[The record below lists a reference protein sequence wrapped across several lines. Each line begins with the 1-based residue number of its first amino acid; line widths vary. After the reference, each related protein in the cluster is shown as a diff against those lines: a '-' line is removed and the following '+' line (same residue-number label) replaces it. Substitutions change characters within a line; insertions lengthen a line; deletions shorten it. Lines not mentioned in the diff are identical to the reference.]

1 MADFGLYLRDVSK
14 KPSPSGE
21 WLRNGHSISKDDL
34 KYARNGVERISASE
48 AMEMGGGRGPS
59 AEYRGWTP
67 KFEGANGGKEATIKK
82 GQTVGAAKTEGSA
95 ITFGKYKGKPMK
107 WVRDNDPSYWE
118 WCAENINWFAAAVKK
133 AGL

>member
-1 MADFGLYLRDVSK
+1 MADFGLYLSDISK

-21 WLRNGHSISKDDL
+21 WLKNGRSISKDDL

-67 KFEGANGGKEATIKK
+67 ISEKTKERPAIKEGLKA
-82 GQTVGAAKTEGSA
+82 EGPA
-95 ITFGKYKGKPMK
+95 MTFGKHKGKPMK
-107 WVRDNDPSYWE
+107 WVKENDSNYWE
-118 WCAENINWFAAAVKK
+118 WAMENIAWFPAAVKK